1 MNFKFKNQRFNSFN
15 FWKFFTLMFFV
26 IERII
31 SFLIIVVPV
40 LISVAYLTLAE
51 RKIMGSIQ
59 QRKGPNVVGFLG
71 LLQPLA
77 DGLKLLLK
85 ESVIPTNANTFS
97 FILAPI
103 LTLFLSLTGWAVI
116 PFSATG
122 FFVDI
127 NLGVL
132 FIFAVSS
139 LGVYGIILSG
149 WSSNSRYAFF
159 GALRS
164 AAQMISYEV
173 AIGLILI
180 SVLVCVG
187 SLNFIDVVFFQHFV
201 FFAVPLF
208 PVFFMFLISILAETN
223 RAPFDLPEAE
233 SELVSGYNVEYASMG
248 FALFFLAE
256 YGAMILMSALSVIM
270 FLGGWVSFFP
280 SQIFFDPFVLTI
292 KIAFILFF
300 FVWVRASFPR
310 YRIDQLMRLCWK
322 IFLPLSLAF
331 VVFIVGI
338 LSAFNGTF

>member
-1 MNFKFKNQRFNSFN
+1 
-15 FWKFFTLMFFV
+15 MFFV
-26 IERII
+26 IEKII

-127 NLGVL
+127 NLGIL

-149 WSSNSRYAFF
+149 
-159 GALRS
+159 
-164 AAQMISYEV
+164 
-173 AIGLILI
+173 
-180 SVLVCVG
+180 
-187 SLNFIDVVFFQHFV
+187 
-201 FFAVPLF
+201 
-208 PVFFMFLISILAETN
+208 
-223 RAPFDLPEAE
+223 
-233 SELVSGYNVEYASMG
+233 
-248 FALFFLAE
+248 
-256 YGAMILMSALSVIM
+256 
-270 FLGGWVSFFP
+270 
-280 SQIFFDPFVLTI
+280 
-292 KIAFILFF
+292 
-300 FVWVRASFPR
+300 
-310 YRIDQLMRLCWK
+310 
-322 IFLPLSLAF
+322 
-331 VVFIVGI
+331 
-338 LSAFNGTF
+338 

>member
-1 MNFKFKNQRFNSFN
+1 
-15 FWKFFTLMFFV
+15 MFLLEK
-26 IERII
+26 ILN
-31 SFLIIVVPV
+31 FLIIVVPV

-51 RKIMGSIQ
+51 RKIMGSMQ

-85 ESVIPTNANTFS
+85 ETVIPTNANTFG
-97 FILAPI
+97 FIFAPI
-103 LTLFLSLTGWAVI
+103 LTLMLSLFGWSVI
-116 PFSATG
+116 PFSTFS

-127 NLGVL
+127 NIALL
-132 FIFAVSS
+132 FLFAVSS
-139 LGVYGIILSG
+139 LGVYGIIISG
-149 WSSNSRYAFF
+149 LASNSRYAFF

-173 AIGLILI
+173 SIGLILI
-180 SVLVCVG
+180 SILVCTG
-187 SLNFIDVVFFQHFV
+187 SLSFVDIVFFQKFIFFV
-201 FFAVPLF
+201 IPFFPLF
-208 PVFFMFLISILAETN
+208 LMFLISILAETN

-256 YGAMILMSALSVIM
+256 YSSMILMSSLTILM
-270 FLGGWVSFFP
+270 FLGGWLFFIIEIENP
-280 SQIFFDPFVLTI
+280 IINSSIFAL
-292 KIAFILFF
+292 KICLILFF
-300 FVWVRASFPR
+300 YIWVRASFPR

-331 VVFIVGI
+331 VIFVLSAIFSFNGI
-338 LSAFNGTF
+338 L